1 MEVVEEEA
9 VEPALPIAMMNLG
22 QNITATT
29 TIDMVVATGNTEHF
43 SKSIAKILAT
53 IVNQVSSPHVFH
65 LNYE

>member
-29 TIDMVVATGNTEHF
+29 TINMVVAMGNTVNF
-43 SKSIAKILAT
+43 SNSIAKILAT
-53 IVNQVSSPHVFH
+53 IVNQASIPHFFI
-65 LNYE
+65 